1 MNKTEKAIKQI
12 ESEAADAERLLID
25 YEAGNVPMDEFISQ
39 LEVFAQIEKLT
50 KTALNIIIIEKK
62 TDFKIGLWV

>member
-12 ESEAADAERLLID
+12 ESEADDAERLLID
-25 YEAGNVPMDEFISQ
+25 YEAGNVPTDEFISQ

-62 TDFKIGLWV
+62 TDLKIGLWV